1 VSYTE
6 QNPGGTNVT
15 LKLWR
20 AVLIAVLSVA
30 LAAPARA
37 ESLQTAGRQVEV
49 GIIVAPVAVAVVV
62 TLLILHYKHK
72 RGAITGCVMSGANG
86 MSVTDE
92 KDKRIYAVSGDPV
105 GVKPGERMTL
115 EGKRKQSGKTLVF
128 EAHSVTKDFGAC
140 QP

>member
-1 VSYTE
+1 
-6 QNPGGTNVT
+6 VT

-30 LAAPARA
+30 IAAPARA
-37 ESLQTAGRQVEV
+37 ESLGTAEAQVIT
-49 GIIVAPVAVAVVV
+49 GIVVVSVAVGVLV
-62 TLLILHYKHK
+62 TFLILHHK
-72 RGAITGCVMSGANG
+72 NKKSVITGCVMSGANN

-92 KDKRIYAVSGDPV
+92 KDKRTYALAGDPV
-105 GVKPGERMTL
+105 GVKPGDRMTL
-115 EGKRKQSGKTLVF
+115 EGKRKQSDKTLVF

>member
-1 VSYTE
+1 
-6 QNPGGTNVT
+6 VT
-15 LKLWR
+15 LNLWR
-20 AVLIAVLSVA
+20 AVLITVLSVV

-37 ESLQTAGRQVEV
+37 ESIQTAGRQVEV

-72 RGAITGCVMSGANG
+72 KATITGCVTSGANG
-86 MSVTDE
+86 MSLTDE